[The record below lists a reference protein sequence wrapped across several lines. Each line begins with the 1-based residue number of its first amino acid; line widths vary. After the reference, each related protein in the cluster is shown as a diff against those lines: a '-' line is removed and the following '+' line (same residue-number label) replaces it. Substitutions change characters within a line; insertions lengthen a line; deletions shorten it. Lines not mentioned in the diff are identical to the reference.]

1 MQNLSLTKNS
11 TKPPYH
17 FSLDT
22 VSLLFTLKD
31 GGLQLQEIFQVIEF
45 QLFMV
50 ILIAVGVTSATIILI
65 SYTLFWAMKLTGET
79 ILLKS

>member
-1 MQNLSLTKNS
+1 M
-11 TKPPYH
+11 
-17 FSLDT
+17 
-22 VSLLFTLKD
+22 
-31 GGLQLQEIFQVIEF
+31 QEIFQVIEF

-79 ILLKS
+79 ILLKSYLTSRHTSHLCFYIISPLDGQCRL